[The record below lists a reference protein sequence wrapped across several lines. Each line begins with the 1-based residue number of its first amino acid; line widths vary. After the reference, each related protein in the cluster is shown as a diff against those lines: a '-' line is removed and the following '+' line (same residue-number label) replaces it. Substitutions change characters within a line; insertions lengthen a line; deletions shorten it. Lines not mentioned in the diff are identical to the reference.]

1 MPASAAAAPSTW
13 GRVSSTVTLVTAVLA
28 VMLMAF
34 ALPQLHLH
42 PHKIPIAIAGPAPAA
57 KALDAQ
63 LEAGQPGGFDVTT
76 VPNAAAARA
85 RILDHEDYGAIVA
98 GTSGLSVF
106 TASAASPAVAQLIKN
121 LASALQAT
129 RHTPVPVV
137 DVSPLPAQ
145 DPAGAGLAASAFPL
159 VLGGWIAAVVL
170 MALVRGRS
178 RRLAGGFALSI
189 VGALTFVAIEKFWFG
204 TVAGNYFLISA
215 GVALGIAAT
224 TWTILGL
231 RSVVGNP
238 GLVAGAVIIVLI
250 GNPLSGLT
258 TAPELLPTPW
268 GTAGQ
273 YLPPGASA
281 SLLRSTAFFHGH
293 GGLHP
298 ALVLTAWMA
307 AGVALYLLG
316 EGTGQR
322 RSRQPAPVTATE
334 DGRAEVAEA

>member
-13 GRVSSTVTLVTAVLA
+13 GRLSSTVALVTAVLA
-28 VMLMAF
+28 VMLIAF

-42 PHKIPIAIAGPAPAA
+42 PHKIPIAVAGLAPAT
-57 KALDAQ
+57 KVIGAQ
-63 LEAGQPGGFDVTT
+63 LEAGQPGAFDVTA
-76 VPNAAAARA
+76 VPDAGTARE

-98 GTSGLSVF
+98 GTSGLSVL
-106 TASAASPAVAQLIKN
+106 TASAASPAVAQLMKN
-121 LASALQAT
+121 LANALQAT
-129 RHTPVPVV
+129 RHTPVPVD
-137 DVSPLPAQ
+137 DVRPLPAH
-145 DPAGAGLAASAFPL
+145 DPAGTGLAASAFPL

-170 MALVRGRS
+170 IALVQGPS
-178 RRLAGGFALSI
+178 RRLAGGFVLSI
-189 VGALTFVAIEKFWFG
+189 VGALAFVAIEKFWFG

-231 RSVVGNP
+231 RSVFGNP

-258 TAPELLPTPW
+258 SAPELLPTPW

-298 ALVLTAWMA
+298 P
-307 AGVALYLLG
+307 
-316 EGTGQR
+316 
-322 RSRQPAPVTATE
+322 SC
-334 DGRAEVAEA
+334 

>member
-1 MPASAAAAPSTW
+1 M
-13 GRVSSTVTLVTAVLA
+13 
-28 VMLMAF
+28 
-34 ALPQLHLH
+34 
-42 PHKIPIAIAGPAPAA
+42 
-57 KALDAQ
+57 
-63 LEAGQPGGFDVTT
+63 
-76 VPNAAAARA
+76 
-85 RILDHEDYGAIVA
+85 A

-106 TASAASPAVAQLIKN
+106 TASAASPAVAQLMKN

-129 RHTPVPVV
+129 RHTPVPVD
-137 DVSPLPAQ
+137 DVSPLPAR

-178 RRLAGGFALSI
+178 RRLAGGFVLAV

-231 RSVVGNP
+231 RSVFGNP

-250 GNPLSGLT
+250 GNPL
-258 TAPELLPTPW
+258 
-268 GTAGQ
+268 
-273 YLPPGASA
+273 
-281 SLLRSTAFFHGH
+281 RITAFFHGH

-307 AGVALYLLG
+307 DVALYLLG

-322 RSRQPAPVTATE
+322 R
-334 DGRAEVAEA
+334 RAS

>member
-1 MPASAAAAPSTW
+1 MPASAAAPQSTW

-28 VMLMAF
+28 AMLMAF

-42 PHKIPIAIAGPAPAA
+42 PHKIPIAIAGPAPTAT
-57 KALDAQ
+57 ALDAQ
-63 LEAGQPGGFDVTT
+63 LEAGQPGGFDVTA
-76 VPNAAAARA
+76 VPNAAAAQA

-98 GTSGLSVF
+98 GTSGLSVL
-106 TASAASPAVAQLIKN
+106 TASAASPAVAQLVKN

-129 RHTPVPVV
+129 RHTPVPV
-137 DVSPLPAQ
+137 DDIRPLPAQ

-178 RRLAGGFALSI
+178 RRLAGGFALSV
-189 VGALTFVAIEKFWFG
+189 VGASTFVAIEKFWFG

-224 TWTILGL
+224 TWTILRL
-231 RSVVGNP
+231 RSVFGNP

-281 SLLRSTAFFHGH
+281 SLLRITAFS
-293 GGLHP
+293 
-298 ALVLTAWMA
+298 T
-307 AGVALYLLG
+307 
-316 EGTGQR
+316 
-322 RSRQPAPVTATE
+322 VTAACTQPSC
-334 DGRAEVAEA
+334 